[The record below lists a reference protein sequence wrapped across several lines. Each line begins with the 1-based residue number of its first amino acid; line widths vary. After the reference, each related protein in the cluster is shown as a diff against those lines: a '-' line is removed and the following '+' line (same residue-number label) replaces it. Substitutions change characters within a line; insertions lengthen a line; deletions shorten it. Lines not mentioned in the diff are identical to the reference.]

1 MWDVSPEPSPPAIIF
16 DLDNTLV
23 HSKIDFA
30 AIRGALGELL
40 LAADAVDRPV
50 VTEEPRRR
58 SIGQLIE
65 LGKEH
70 DAVHGTR
77 LEGEMWRIVE
87 AYEREGMRLATVEP
101 DSAPTLAELRR
112 RGHALGILTN
122 NAHTS
127 ALEALRKFGL
137 LPYLDPVLGREDV
150 PAMKP
155 SPSGLTVARERLGRR
170 AARLLMVGDSYLDGL
185 AAGGAGCPFVAFRA
199 RPDDL
204 ESHTIRPLAAITAL
218 SELLDLRLC

>member
-1 MWDVSPEPSPPAIIF
+1 VSPRSWPPAIIF

-23 HSKIDFA
+23 HSRIDFA
-30 AIRGALGELL
+30 AIRCALGELL
-40 LAADAVDRPV
+40 LAADAIDQPV
-50 VTEEPRRR
+50 LTEGPRRR

-65 LGKEH
+65 LGQQH
-70 DAVHGTR
+70 DVVHGTR
-77 LEGEMWRIVE
+77 LAGEMWQIVE

-101 DSAPTLAELRR
+101 DSGPTLAELRR

-122 NAHTS
+122 NARTS

-150 PAMKP
+150 PVMKP
-155 SPSGLTVARERLGRR
+155 SPSGLGVARERLGRR

-185 AAGGAGCPFVAFRA
+185 AASGAGCPFVAFRP
-199 RPDDL
+199 RPGDL
-204 ESHTIRPLAAITAL
+204 ESHEIRPLAVITDL
-218 SELLDLRLC
+218 GELLHLEIR